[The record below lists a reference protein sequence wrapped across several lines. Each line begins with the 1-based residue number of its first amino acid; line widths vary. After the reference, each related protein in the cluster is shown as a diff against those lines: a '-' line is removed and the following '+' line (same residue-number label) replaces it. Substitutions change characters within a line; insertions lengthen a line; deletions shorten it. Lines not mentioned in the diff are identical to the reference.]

1 MTVTSNRKR
10 TMPTGRRRF
19 LVDAARTAGGV
30 ALLGLGIGLYSR
42 QAAPLPA
49 QALRP
54 PGALP
59 ENDFLGACIRCGLCV
74 RDCPYDTLKLGK
86 LGEDI
91 ATGTPYF
98 IARDIPCEM
107 CDDIPCVKACP
118 TGALAHGLTD
128 IDEARMGLA
137 VLVDQETCIAF
148 QGLRCEVCFNIC
160 PLRGEAITLEMRH
173 NDRSGKHARFIPQV
187 HSDACTGCGKCERAC
202 ILEKAA
208 IKVMPIALAKG
219 ELGHHYR
226 LGWQEKQK
234 AGESLVTP
242 DTPHRYNLPEGQRYE
257 HAGEGLMF
265 EESAGETPFGD
276 SALDTLKRGVVAQ

>member
-1 MTVTSNRKR
+1 MASNRKR
-10 TMPTGRRRF
+10 NTPTGRRRF
-19 LVDAARTAGGV
+19 LVDVARTAGGV

-42 QAAPLPA
+42 QAASLPA
-49 QALRP
+49 HALRP
-54 PGALP
+54 PGALS

-98 IARDIPCEM
+98 IAREIPCEM

-118 TGALAHGLTD
+118 TGALVHGLTD

-160 PLRGEAITLEMRH
+160 PLRGEAISLEMRH

-242 DTPHRYNLPEGQRYE
+242 DIPHRYNLPEGQRYE

-265 EESAGETPFGD
+265 EQSAVETPFGD
-276 SALDTLKRGVVAQ
+276 SARDTLNQGVGAQ